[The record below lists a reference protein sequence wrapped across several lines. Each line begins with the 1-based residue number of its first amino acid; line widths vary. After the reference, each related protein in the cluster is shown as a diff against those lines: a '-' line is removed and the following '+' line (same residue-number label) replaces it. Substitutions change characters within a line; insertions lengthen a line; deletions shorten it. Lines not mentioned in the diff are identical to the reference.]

1 MSLVYRLLN
10 SFNNWRIGGRF
21 PCSVYFVE
29 NFLAVGMPDVAFG
42 FQVML
47 CEVKI
52 DGVNGFGNR
61 SEAARQYG
69 LLA

>member
-1 MSLVYRLLN
+1 M
-10 SFNNWRIGGRF
+10 
-21 PCSVYFVE
+21 YFVE
-29 NFLAVGMPDVAFG
+29 NFLAVGMPDVAFW

-52 DGVNGFGNR
+52 DGVNELGNR

>member
-1 MSLVYRLLN
+1 MGGVR
-10 SFNNWRIGGRF
+10 GRF
-21 PCSVYFVE
+21 PGSVYFVE
-29 NFLAVGMPDVAFG
+29 NFLAVGMPDVAFW

-52 DGVNGFGNR
+52 DGVNELGDR

-69 LLA
+69 LLAKIAEEALDHVHP